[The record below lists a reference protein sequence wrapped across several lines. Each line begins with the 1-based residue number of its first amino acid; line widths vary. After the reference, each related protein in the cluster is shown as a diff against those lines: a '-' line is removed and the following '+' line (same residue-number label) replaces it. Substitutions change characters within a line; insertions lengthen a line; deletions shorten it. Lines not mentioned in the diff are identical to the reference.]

1 MARTQEDV
9 ERFLELRGH
18 PIEVMPDGTMLVRV
32 AAGQPPAVV
41 RVDPP
46 LVLIQVNVGEVS
58 FEDSAKAADFYRR
71 LLELNATDLLHASY
85 GLANNRVVLSA
96 ALPLENLDENE
107 LGAALADVSLALVEH
122 IPSLRQMVTNKV
134 GG

>member
-18 PIEVMPDGTMLVRV
+18 AVERLEDGTLLVSI

-46 LVLIQVNVGEVS
+46 LVVIQVNVGEVG
-58 FEDSAKAADFYRR
+58 FQDPAKAADFYRR
-71 LLELNATDLLHASY
+71 LLELNETDLLHAAY

-96 ALPLENLDENE
+96 ALALENLDDNE
-107 LGAALADVSLALVEH
+107 LGAALADVSLALTEH
-122 IPSLRQMVTNKV
+122 VPGLRQMASDKV